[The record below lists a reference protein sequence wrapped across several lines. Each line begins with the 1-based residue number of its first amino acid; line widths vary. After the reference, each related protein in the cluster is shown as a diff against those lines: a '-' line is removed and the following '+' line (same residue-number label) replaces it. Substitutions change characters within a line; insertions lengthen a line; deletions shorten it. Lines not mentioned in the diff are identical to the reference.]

1 MPPDAGSRQKF
12 RNYTMRVTAFLLLRM
27 WVWLKVPP
35 YSPSMVQLISWLD
48 SKVISEAWAIKI
60 LGHYGGEHGLR
71 FEGIGGI
78 LDQKQLVHAVIQ
90 QNLFGIEL

>member
-1 MPPDAGSRQKF
+1 MAEGAAVLAIDGPADLVAGFEGDIRGVEHFDQ
-12 RNYTMRVTAFLLLRM
+12 R
-27 WVWLKVPP
+27 
-35 YSPSMVQLISWLD
+35 
-48 SKVISEAWAIKI
+48 AIKI

-90 QNLFGIEL
+90 QNLFGIKL